1 MKIDLGV
8 NHYNYKGMLKIN
20 TLLSYS
26 VSHSVQNNIYLE
38 VYLFIN
44 VYVCV

>member
-20 TLLSYS
+20 TLLYS

-44 VYVCV
+44 VRV